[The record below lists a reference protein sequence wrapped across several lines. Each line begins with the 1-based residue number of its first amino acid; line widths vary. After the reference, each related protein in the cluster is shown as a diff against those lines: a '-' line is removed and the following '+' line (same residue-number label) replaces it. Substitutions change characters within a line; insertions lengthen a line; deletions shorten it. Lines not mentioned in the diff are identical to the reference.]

1 MNNIT
6 GLTHLIMDNMNSV
19 NRMNRNLLKSEEDSN
34 DSLFYCITPD
44 RVVLSASSISYET
57 ETENVIVETI
67 DGALIWFCMPREEY
81 DAQLER
87 FKKTGVFD
95 FMNKLDGTTEEKLR
109 SMKQVKPVSIRKEE
123 RKFVCSI
130 FSIFFAIVGILLLLT
145 VIFWMFWN
153 FVE

>member
-6 GLTHLIMDNMNSV
+6 GLTLLIMNNMNRI
-19 NRMNRNLLKSEEDSN
+19 NHMNRNLLKSEEDSN

-81 DAQLER
+81 DAQLAR

-95 FMNKLDGTTEEKLR
+95 FMNKLVGTTEEKLR
-109 SMKQVKPVSIRKEE
+109 SMEQVKPVSIRKDE
-123 RKFVCSI
+123 RKFACSI
-130 FSIFFAIVGILLLLT
+130 FFSIVGPLLFFT
-145 VIFWMFWN
+145 VIFWMFWIL
-153 FVE
+153 

>member
-6 GLTHLIMDNMNSV
+6 GLTLLIMNNMNRINQ
-19 NRMNRNLLKSEEDSN
+19 NRINHMNRNLLKSEEDSN

-87 FKKTGVFD
+87 FKKTSALQ
-95 FMNKLDGTTEEKLR
+95 KKRTRLCKKGT
-109 SMKQVKPVSIRKEE
+109 
-123 RKFVCSI
+123 
-130 FSIFFAIVGILLLLT
+130 
-145 VIFWMFWN
+145 
-153 FVE
+153 

>member
-6 GLTHLIMDNMNSV
+6 GLTLLIMNNMNRINQ
-19 NRMNRNLLKSEEDSN
+19 NRINHMNRNLLKSEEDSN

-81 DAQLER
+81 DIPGYVGQKR
-87 FKKTGVFD
+87 V
-95 FMNKLDGTTEEKLR
+95 
-109 SMKQVKPVSIRKEE
+109 QVETYIYGDYYSYGQCEIN
-123 RKFVCSI
+123 I
-130 FSIFFAIVGILLLLT
+130 GQ
-145 VIFWMFWN
+145 
-153 FVE
+153 